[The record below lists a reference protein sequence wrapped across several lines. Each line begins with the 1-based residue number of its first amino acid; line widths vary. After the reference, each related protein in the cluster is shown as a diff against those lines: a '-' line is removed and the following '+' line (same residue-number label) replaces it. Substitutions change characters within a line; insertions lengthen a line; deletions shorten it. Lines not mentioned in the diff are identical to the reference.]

1 MRTEEVKIK
10 LLLTGIEAA
19 AAFVSLNESYE
30 DVSFEVRQGRYVV
43 DGKSLLGVLSFNL
56 VEPVT
61 VVFQADKVTAK
72 AYRGSVHSLGLD
84 EI

>member
-1 MRTEEVKIK
+1 M
-10 LLLTGIEAA
+10 
-19 AAFVSLNESYE
+19 SLNESYE